1 LELLKAVIDRFE
13 GDKAVLLVGDMQDH
27 LVVSRGIIPKDA
39 EEGDWLSVEVDGK
52 RILRVVIDEE
62 ETAAAKRRIEEKLAV
77 LRRGNH
83 LN

>member
-1 LELLKAVIDRFE
+1 MELLKAVIDRFE
-13 GDKAVLLVGDMQDH
+13 GDKAVLLVGDMQDQ
-27 LVVSRGIIPKDA
+27 LVVSRGVIPKDA

-62 ETAAAKRRIEEKLAV
+62 ETANAKRRIDEKMTI